1 MKEFWREKRDGE
13 VEDPVAEGDGR
24 HQPLHSRHGDALAA
38 VQMESHF
45 DWAVP
50 SIGLAQQLLRRLR
63 ERGTR
68 AVRGNHNRS
77 QSLNAHFK
85 SLKHVEV

>member
-1 MKEFWREKRDGE
+1 MKQFGREERHGE

-45 DWAVP
+45 EWAVP
-50 SIGLAQQLLRRLR
+50 SIGLAQQLPRRLR
-63 ERGTR
+63 EQVP
-68 AVRGNHNRS
+68 ARS
-77 QSLNAHFK
+77 EGITTEAG
-85 SLKHVEV
+85 V

>member
-1 MKEFWREKRDGE
+1 MEEFRREKRDGE

-45 DWAVP
+45 DWAVS

-63 ERGTR
+63 EQVP
-68 AVRGNHNRS
+68 ARS
-77 QSLNAHFK
+77 EGITTEAG
-85 SLKHVEV
+85 V